1 MVVRRL
7 GFAVAVTLVLV
18 SVMVSLAGAAGAT
31 VTLNPPDQAV
41 TSGSEFTTEVM
52 IQGGD
57 AVLGFQFDAVFDAEL
72 LELTSF
78 ELGPWLGSSGRS
90 PAALGPAPSR
100 SGLGATVGGYTLGS
114 NETPGASGDGLLAIL
129 HWKALGSGSTELK
142 LENLQLA
149 GASGA
154 ALEGQI
160 GGEPVPLT
168 LGGSGAAGLPS
179 DYVVP
184 VVVIGGVLVVA
195 LVGYFLLARRRRT
208 PA

>member
-78 ELGPWLGSSGRS
+78 ELGPWLGSSGR
-90 PAALGPAPSR
+90 PARCPPLSRGP
-100 SGLGATVGGYTLGS
+100 
-114 NETPGASGDGLLAIL
+114 
-129 HWKALGSGSTELK
+129 
-142 LENLQLA
+142 
-149 GASGA
+149 
-154 ALEGQI
+154 
-160 GGEPVPLT
+160 
-168 LGGSGAAGLPS
+168 
-179 DYVVP
+179 
-184 VVVIGGVLVVA
+184 
-195 LVGYFLLARRRRT
+195 FLCCACPNHRHVR
-208 PA
+208 

>member
-1 MVVRRL
+1 MFVRRSGL
-7 GFAVAVTLVLV
+7 AAILALLLLSMLTG
-18 SVMVSLAGAAGAT
+18 LAGAAGAT
-31 VTLNPPDQAV
+31 VTLSPPDQPVAP
-41 TSGSEFTTEVM
+41 GSEFTTEVM

-129 HWKALGSGSTELK
+129 HWKAIGTGSTELK

>member
-1 MVVRRL
+1 MFVRRSGL
-7 GFAVAVTLVLV
+7 AAILALLLLSMLTG
-18 SVMVSLAGAAGAT
+18 LAGAAGAT
-31 VTLNPPDQAV
+31 VTLSPPDQPVAP
-41 TSGSEFTTEVM
+41 GSEFATSVM

-72 LELTSF
+72 VELTSF

-129 HWKALGSGSTELK
+129 HWKAIGSGSTELK